1 MNSFNINAVTIASY
15 NKYAQEYI
23 DKDTNDNDRREA
35 YWPGVENFLNV
46 LDPGTKIFEI
56 GSAMGRH
63 AKIMEEMGFA
73 VDRSDAA
80 RAFVE
85 YLCAQGQNAQQ
96 YDVLVA
102 AVPCKYDAIYAHA
115 VLLHFSL
122 VDFRKA
128 LSNIHASLNNQGI
141 FCFSM
146 KLGDFEGW
154 REKGLSGKRY
164 FKFWNVEDIEK
175 ELHSSN
181 FGILN
186 TFVAKDGGLAFF
198 TVQKV

>member
-1 MNSFNINAVTIASY
+1 MNNLNINAVTIASY

-23 DKDTNDNDRREA
+23 DKDTNDNDRRAA

-63 AKIMEEMGFA
+63 ANIMEGMGFA
-73 VDRSDAA
+73 VDRSDAT

-85 YLCAQGQNAQQ
+85 YLCAQGQNAQH

-164 FKFWNVEDIEK
+164 FKYWTVTDLK
-175 ELHSSN
+175 RELAQAN
-181 FGILN
+181 YKILN
-186 TFVAKDGGLAFF
+186 IFTTPEADFVFITA
-198 TVQKV
+198 QKN